1 MEESRGH
8 FAQRNGR
15 RVTAATSVPSRF
27 ETEMFFHKFVIEGVA
42 WTQHPIGGKRASRSC
57 STEFSNRHC
66 QQLTSLRFVTR
77 AGLQGSLRGRR
88 AGRRMLAFKVG

>member
-1 MEESRGH
+1 MWNGPLGAKKSSFANLTPDFRPSAIRGRPMEGRTDEADTESRPT
-8 FAQRNGR
+8 
-15 RVTAATSVPSRF
+15 V
-27 ETEMFFHKFVIEGVA
+27 
-42 WTQHPIGGKRASRSC
+42 
-57 STEFSNRHC
+57 FSNRHC